1 MPAGVK
7 PCLGGGLLR
16 FTFVRGAPVWF
27 PKSSADDF
35 HHFNVVGLKSFI
47 DRAYALASWPDQV
60 TQPVPINCVAR
71 NTTATVHKAA
81 AMRILEPLLLFI
93 PSPPSAADNS

>member
-7 PCLGGGLLR
+7 PVLGGGLLR

-35 HHFNVVGLKSFI
+35 HHFNVVGLESLI
-47 DRAYALASWPDQV
+47 DRANSGHLCGIKRYNLRDQLH
-60 TQPVPINCVAR
+60 R
-71 NTTATVHKAA
+71 
-81 AMRILEPLLLFI
+81 
-93 PSPPSAADNS
+93 